1 MFSAEKGYKVYMV
14 DMASVKPRNACPE
27 ALITHVG
34 ISKKLSENTL
44 STLEYKGTTDI
55 DRPVFFSAIK
65 LEFFMCK
72 GDPTVPQN

>member
-34 ISKKLSENTL
+34 ISKKLSENIL
-44 STLEYKGTTDI
+44 SALEYKGTMDI
-55 DRPVFFSAIK
+55 NRPVFFFCHK
-65 LEFFMCK
+65 VGVFCVQ
-72 GDPTVPQN
+72 G